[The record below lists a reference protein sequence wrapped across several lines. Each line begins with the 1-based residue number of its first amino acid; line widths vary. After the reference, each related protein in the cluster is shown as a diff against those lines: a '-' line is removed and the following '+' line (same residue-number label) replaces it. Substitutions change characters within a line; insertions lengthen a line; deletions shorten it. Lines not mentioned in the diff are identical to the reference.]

1 MPFKFMNTITSKN
14 KGSFNYFKY
23 ALGEI
28 FLVAFGIL
36 IALQV
41 NNSNENRK
49 RQNMEITI
57 LKNLQEDI
65 NLDTLDV
72 KFNIQYHKKFFVE
85 ETNLLK
91 LLQNNFKQH
100 KDSINFTDALGT
112 PLVVAL
118 HASTYQNLQNNKI
131 GILSNNNIRKD
142 IARFYDFFHK
152 AITILENDYSD
163 FQTYTTK
170 KYYFK
175 KYFRITQNKLITV
188 DSELNDEFDD
198 EEYYN
203 PNIASKSLELYD
215 LEGAK
220 NDEGFKIEL
229 NQSLLFRNLK
239 IGFYEDMLI
248 RTKVLSKKLQ
258 NEINRLENK

>member
-1 MPFKFMNTITSKN
+1 MLFKFFNTSTTED
-14 KGSFNYFKY
+14 KGSFIYFKY

-28 FLVAFGIL
+28 FLVAIGIL

-65 NLDTLDV
+65 NLDTLDIR
-72 KFNIQYHKKFFVE
+72 FNIQYHKKYFVQ

-91 LLQNNFKQH
+91 LLQNNFKQS
-100 KDSINFTDALGT
+100 KDSINFTDALGG

-118 HASTYQNLQNNKI
+118 HSSTYQNLQNNKI
-131 GILSNNNIRKD
+131 GVLSNNNIRKD

-163 FQTYTTK
+163 FQTYTVK
-170 KYYFK
+170 KKYFK
-175 KYFRITQNKLITV
+175 KYFRITQNNVMAING
-188 DSELNDEFDD
+188 ELNNEFDD
-198 EEYYN
+198 REYYN
-203 PNIASKSLELYD
+203 PKFATKNLKLYD
-215 LEGAK
+215 LVGAQ

-248 RTKVLSKKLQ
+248 RTKILNKKIQ
-258 NEINRLENK
+258 KEINRLES